1 MGVRK
6 LISKISKAFAIAI
19 AILFVLAVFNAA
31 FVVKHDPKTGISY
44 DGFNRQLYAVP
55 FFLWG
60 SGIERWAG
68 FLWHSI
74 DIAISVLVFGLVSFL
89 FKVSEEKKV

>member
-1 MGVRK
+1 
-6 LISKISKAFAIAI
+6 LISKISKVLGIAI
-19 AILFVLAVFNAA
+19 IILFLLAIFNAVFI
-31 FVVKHDPKTGISY
+31 VKHDPRTGISY
-44 DGFNRQLYAVP
+44 DGFGRQLYDVP

-68 FLWHSI
+68 FLWHFI
-74 DIAISVLVFGLVSFL
+74 DIAFSILVVGLVSFL